1 MKFEGA
7 MSMAKSLQRLRALVY
22 KEMVQIL
29 RDRRT
34 LMLFFIL
41 PLVELFLFAYAVS
54 LTITHLPTAVV
65 DQSLDNRSRDFIQA
79 LVNSGDFDV
88 TLTLQN
94 QQQVMDAIDAG
105 TVKAGVIIPPN
116 FAEDV
121 ARGDGSV
128 LILLDG
134 SDSFSVES
142 GYNAAS
148 SIAQTYSLALTA
160 EKIQN
165 SNPSMAASA
174 ASGALPISTTT
185 RVLYNPD
192 IRDLVFILPGLIALI
207 MQIIVVTHSAM
218 AIVREREAGT
228 LEQLL
233 ATPARPFERIIA
245 KLIPGMLVAIVD
257 MAMVL
262 VIGVFWFQVPFQG
275 NILLLAA
282 LSILFIISSMGL
294 GLVISAI
301 AKTQRQAQQLSS
313 VIQLLAMLLTGFLY
327 PRTTMP
333 IWTQLVGD
341 LIPLTYFVRII
352 RGIMTKGVSLS
363 FLWTDTLTLVVY
375 ACIALAFAAVVTKNR
390 LD

>member
-1 MKFEGA
+1 
-7 MSMAKSLQRLRALVY
+7 MAKSLQRLRALIY

-29 RDRRT
+29 RDQRT

-41 PLVELFLFAYAVS
+41 PLIELFLFAYAVS

-65 DQSLDNRSRDFIQA
+65 DQSLDTRSRDFINA
-79 LVNSGDFDV
+79 MVNSGNFDV

-94 QQQVMDAIDAG
+94 QQQVIDAIDAG

-121 ARGDGSV
+121 ARGNGQV

-148 SIAQTYSLALTA
+148 SIAQMFSLQLTA

-165 SNPSMAASA
+165 SGTSLASSV
-174 ASGALPISTTT
+174 ASGNLPITTTT

-192 IRDLVFILPGLIALI
+192 IRDMIFILPGLIALI

-218 AIVREREAGT
+218 AVVREREAGT

-245 KLIPGMLVAIVD
+245 KLVPGMLVAMID
-257 MAMVL
+257 MAVVMA
-262 VIGVFWFQVPFQG
+262 IGVFWFQVPFEG
-275 NILLLAA
+275 NILVLTA

-294 GLVISAI
+294 GLVISALSS
-301 AKTQRQAQQLSS
+301 TQRQAQQLSS
-313 VIQLLAMLLTGFLY
+313 IIQLLAMLLTGFIY

-333 IWTQLVGD
+333 LWTQIVGD

-363 FLWTDTLTLVVY
+363 FLWTDTLALFVY
-375 ACIALAFAAVVTKNR
+375 ACIALAFAALVTKKR